1 VDRDVCFYDGQ
12 CGMCRRTT
20 RLLRA
25 VDWFGRLNFVDMTA
39 IPPADLPVDPQA
51 AMKGMPMRTR
61 DGRILVGFPAVR
73 RALAQTPLAPLA
85 WLLYL
90 PLISAAGA
98 AAYRH
103 IAAGRRRDCA
113 VTPDLRAPE
122 APRILRS

>member
-1 VDRDVCFYDGQ
+1 MCFYDGQ

-25 VDWFGRLNFVDMTA
+25 VDWFGRLNFVDMTS
-39 IPPADLPVDPQA
+39 IPAADLPVDPEA

-61 DGRILVGFPAVR
+61 DGRTLVGFPAVR

-90 PLISAAGA
+90 PVISAAGA

-113 VTPDLRAPE
+113 TAPGLRAPE